1 MSGIETIKNKVI
13 LPEQLDYY
21 LTYLRFKQFKTV
33 FTNGCFDIIHR
44 GHIEYLVKARALGDL
59 LIIGLNSDI
68 SVLKNKGQ
76 GRPVQD
82 QQSRAIILASM
93 TFVDAIVLFDEYT
106 PYELIEKIRPDILVK
121 GGDYIPED
129 IAGYDIV
136 KSYGGTIQTIEY
148 IKGFS
153 TSAIV
158 EKLINL

>member
-1 MSGIETIKNKVI
+1 MSTIETIKNKI
-13 LPEQLDYY
+13 ISPDQLDYY
-21 LTYLRFKQFKTV
+21 LTYWRFKQLKTV

-76 GRPVQD
+76 GRPIQD
-82 QQSRAIILASM
+82 QESRAVILASM
-93 TFVDAIVLFDEYT
+93 TFVDAIIFFDEYT
-106 PYELIEKIRPDILVK
+106 PYELIEKIKPDILVK

-153 TSAIV
+153 TSDIV
-158 EKLINL
+158 KKLINL